1 MEKQLMR
8 SLTRTTRRH
17 KVIAVSAACLLVPL
31 AACTPDDG
39 PRPAASATS
48 TGAAAPYAPKNDGK
62 RDGRSDERLDR
73 ATIPELQEDMK
84 GKRLTSKELT
94 QAYLDRIHRL
104 NPRLNAVVTVNPDAL
119 DLARKSDELRR
130 TGEVR
135 GPLEGIPV
143 LIKDNIDTA
152 DRQPTTA
159 GSTALSHSKPAQ
171 DAFLVKKLR
180 DAGAVILGK
189 TNMSEWANF
198 RSLEQTAGWSAT
210 GGQTRNPY
218 VLDRSP
224 CGSSSGSAVAAAAAL
239 AAVTI
244 GSETDGSI
252 VCPASV
258 TSTVGIKPTLGM
270 VSRSG
275 MIPITS
281 RHDTAGP
288 IARNT
293 TDAALALWA
302 IHGSDTADTATSDA
316 DTALPSDYREVLDP
330 NALRGKRIGVWR
342 KGHIG
347 VDPDVDRAF
356 DAAVQRLRAL
366 GATVVE
372 GADVADSKDMMQK
385 DMLPAVL
392 TEFKHDL
399 NAYLAATPGPHPKNL
414 TELIAFNKRN
424 SAVEMPKFGQELFE
438 MADKTDGDVD
448 APVYRQH
455 RGAATRQARQAIDG
469 VLAEHRLDAIVT
481 PTGIPTP
488 TVEALDPTPF
498 ESSTRNSAVA
508 GYPHITVPAGYAR
521 GVLPLGVSFLGTR
534 YSDANLLSYAYAFE
548 RATPVRKAPTY
559 LPTLPGRS

>member
-1 MEKQLMR
+1 MR
-8 SLTRTTRRH
+8 SLARTTGRH
-17 KVIAVSAACLLVPL
+17 TVAAVSAACLIVPL

-39 PRPAASATS
+39 PRPAASAAS
-48 TGAAAPYAPKNDGK
+48 TGGAVPSAPQDDGK
-62 RDGRSDERLDR
+62 RDGRLDERLDR
-73 ATIPELQEDMK
+73 TTIPELQEEMEDE
-84 GKRLTSKELT
+84 RLTSEELT
-94 QAYLDRIHRL
+94 RAYLDRIHRL
-104 NPRLNAVVTVNPDAL
+104 DPRLDAVVTVNPDAL
-119 DLARKSDELRR
+119 DLARESDELRR
-130 TGEVR
+130 TGEAR

-143 LIKDNIDTA
+143 LLKDNIDTA

-159 GSTALSHSKPAQ
+159 GSTALSHSKPAR

-180 DAGAVILGK
+180 DAGAVVLGK
-189 TNMSEWANF
+189 ANMSEWANF
-198 RSLEQTAGWSAT
+198 RSPRQTAGWSAT

-258 TSTVGIKPTLGM
+258 TSTVGFKPTLGM

-275 MIPITS
+275 MIPITGS
-281 RHDTAGP
+281 HDTAGP

-302 IHGSDTADTATSDA
+302 IHGSDAADPATSGA
-316 DTALPSDYREVLDP
+316 DTALPSDHREVLDP

-347 VDPDVDRAF
+347 IDPDVDRAF
-356 DAAVQRLRAL
+356 DLAVQRLREL

-372 GADVADSKDMMQK
+372 GADVADSTDMMRK

-399 NAYLAATPGPHPKNL
+399 NAYLAATPGPHPRNL

-424 SAVEMPKFGQELFE
+424 STVEMPKFGQELFE
-438 MADKTDGDVD
+438 MADRTDGDVD
-448 APVYRQH
+448 APAHRRH
-455 RGAATRQARQAIDG
+455 RGAATRQARRAIDG
-469 VLAEHRLDAIVT
+469 VLAHHRLDAIVT
-481 PTGIPTP
+481 PTNIPAP
-488 TVEALDPTPF
+488 AVEALDPTPF
-498 ESSTRNSAVA
+498 VSSTRNSAVA
-508 GYPHITVPAGYAR
+508 GYPHVTVPAGYAQ
-521 GVLPLGVSFLGTR
+521 GALPLGLSFLGTR

-548 RATPVRKAPTY
+548 RAAQVRKAPAY
-559 LPTLPGRS
+559 LPTLPGRP

>member
-1 MEKQLMR
+1 MR

-17 KVIAVSAACLLVPL
+17 TVIAVSAACLLVPL
-31 AACTPDDG
+31 AACAPDDG
-39 PRPAASATS
+39 PRPAASADR
-48 TGAAAPYAPKNDGK
+48 AAPAAPKNGGK
-62 RDGRSDERLDR
+62 HDGRLDKRLDR
-73 ATIPELQEDMK
+73 VTILELQEDMK
-84 GKRLTSKELT
+84 GKRLTSEELT
-94 QAYLDRIHRL
+94 RAYLDRIHRL

-119 DLARKSDELRR
+119 DLARKSDDLRR

-159 GSTALSHSKPAQ
+159 GSTALLHSKPAQ

-189 TNMSEWANF
+189 ANMSEWANF
-198 RSLEQTAGWSAT
+198 RSSEQTAGWSAT

-224 CGSSSGSAVAAAAAL
+224 CGSSSGSAAAAAATL

-258 TSTVGIKPTLGM
+258 TSTVGVKPTLGM

-275 MIPITS
+275 MIPITN

-293 TDAALALWA
+293 TDAALTLWA

-347 VDPDVDRAF
+347 IDPDVDRAF

-372 GADVADSKDMMQK
+372 GADVADSKAMMRK

-424 SAVEMPKFGQELFE
+424 STVEMPKFGQELFE
-438 MADKTDGDVD
+438 MADKTDGDVN
-448 APVYRQH
+448 APAYRQH
-455 RGAATRQARQAIDG
+455 RSAATRQARQAIDG
-469 VLAEHRLDAIVT
+469 VLADHRLDAIVT
-481 PTGIPTP
+481 PTGIPAP
-488 TVEALDPTPF
+488 PVEALDPTPF

-521 GVLPLGVSFLGTR
+521 DTLPLGVSFLGTR

-548 RATPVRKAPTY
+548 RVTPVRKAPTY